1 MSQSMKRQALDALAR
16 RYPEDFRRI
25 YEQVRHGENVGE
37 VTVAEWAEQWS
48 ALRLRVAR
56 PGTID
61 TEQTALRKWILP
73 VVGDKPLSGLQR
85 ADIRAI
91 HQTAEAAGL
100 ADSSVHRVHA
110 VIRKLLRDA
119 VEEGYEV
126 QQRTLSTSH
135 AGGAGR
141 AQRTAMSAEQARRI
155 LDVAMLRPDA
165 SRWVAAV
172 LQGMRPGEARGL
184 RWQAVDLD
192 RGIMRIE
199 WQLKRLPYVERRDES
214 SGFRVPRG
222 FEAIRLENS
231 WHLVRPKTVSGIRAV
246 PLVPWLRRELAAW
259 AAICPPSEHDLVWTN
274 NGIPLDDKKDR
285 AEWLSICAAAGVT
298 VTQPNGKTRPPL
310 LYECRHTAATLLAA
324 AGVDD
329 TTLTAIVGHSKILS
343 TQAYL
348 HTDETRKLAALEKVG
363 ETIGVHL

>member
-1 MSQSMKRQALDALAR
+1 MKRQALDALAR
-16 RYPEDFRRI
+16 RYPEDFQRI
-25 YEQVRHGENVGE
+25 YEQVRRGESVGE
-37 VTVAEWAEQWS
+37 VTVGEWAEQWS
-48 ALRLRVAR
+48 KLRLRVAR
-56 PGTID
+56 PGTINS
-61 TEQTALRKWILP
+61 ERAALKRWILP
-73 VVGDKPLSGLQR
+73 LIGDKPISGVQR
-85 ADIRAI
+85 SDIRAI
-91 HQTAEAAGL
+91 HQAAEDAHL
-100 ADSSVHRVHA
+100 ADSSVQRIHA
-110 VIRKLLRDA
+110 VVRKLLRDA
-119 VEEGYEV
+119 EEEGYEV
-126 QQRTLSTSH
+126 QRRTLSTPH
-135 AGGAGR
+135 AGGAGK
-141 AQRTAMSAEQARRI
+141 AQRVALSVDQARRI

-165 SRWVAAV
+165 SRWVAAL
-172 LQGMRPGEARGL
+172 LQGMRPAEARGL

-199 WQLKRLPYVERRDES
+199 WQLKAIPYNEPRNPD

-231 WHLVRPKTVSGIRAV
+231 WHLVRPKTESGIRTV

-274 NGIPLDDKKDR
+274 NGRPLNAGADR
-285 AEWLSICAAAGVT
+285 ADWLSIVDEAGVV
-298 VTQPNGKTRPPL
+298 VTQPNGKTRRPL
-310 LYECRHTAATLLAA
+310 LYECRHTAATLLAS

-329 TTLTAIVGHSKILS
+329 TTLTSIVGHSKILS